1 MLICM
6 LFFIGSICFGQSKK
20 TLKVVDKQL
29 VLNSSVEYK
38 EIEKYLQ
45 STRDSLDQVLESWVT
60 DWKSKIQSLQTTDF
74 FGNSEEQRKSRQ
86 KKLKKEEQLL
96 YSFGQYR
103 RDTCDIIEKEIE
115 VLAFNVILEKFNMEN
130 KSKQILV
137 VDKSEVL
144 YFDENSDLTESLQ
157 KFVSS
162 EIPPKDIRENI
173 FFPLCQKIFRKY
185 RLEEMLSLKCSP
197 HF

>member
-1 MLICM
+1 MLAPFYWKHLLWTI
-6 LFFIGSICFGQSKK
+6 QK

-38 EIEKYLQ
+38 EVEKYLQ
-45 STRDSLDQVLESWVT
+45 ATRDSLNQVLESWVS
-60 DWKSKIQSLQTTDF
+60 DWQSKIHSLQTICF
-74 FGNSEEQRKSRQ
+74 FDSEEQRKSRQ

-96 YSFGQYR
+96 LSFGQYR
-103 RDTCDIIEKEIE
+103 ADTCDIIEKEIE
-115 VLAFNVILEKFNMEN
+115 ALAFNVILEKFNMEN
-130 KSKQILV
+130 EFEEITI

-144 YFDENSDLTESLQ
+144 YFDENSDVTEALQ
-157 KFVSS
+157 QFVSS
-162 EIPPKDIRENI
+162 EILPKDIRENI
-173 FFPLCQKIFRKY
+173 FFPLCQNIFRKY